1 MTQQADP
8 ADSSRSLPHSLPPT
22 PTGQLPVFAVV
33 GHPNQGKSSVVSTL
47 VQDDHIAV
55 SPVSG
60 TTRAAHQYRLMLG
73 EDALYELVDTPGFQ
87 RPRQVLDWCAARS
100 EQAADRPRA
109 LAAFVAAHREEP
121 RFADDC
127 ALLAPILSGAGIVY
141 VVDAD
146 QPFDAAFEAE
156 LTLLSWSGQPRLALL
171 NPMGRGDSEPGRYE
185 ASWRAAL
192 QQYFSLVRVFNPL
205 LAPFEQHLALLRGMA
220 EIHPPWRD
228 GLLRGINAL
237 QQQRQA
243 RHQQAADQLVDY
255 LQTVLR
261 LELQLPVSGPRDAL
275 HSTGLGQYNRELQHR
290 ERHLQDTLTSLYGH
304 RRLDWSGEWQALRSD
319 DLTDAHEWRAW
330 GLPRKK
336 LASLSA
342 GAGALGGLAVDAATG
357 GTTFFLGA
365 LVGGA
370 LGGLAGGFAGRHPLT
385 FELVSRVPGYEMWQL
400 GPVSSLE
407 FATALTGRALRT
419 WYQVRVRNHARR
431 DALLLAP
438 QDLAHWLDGLPR
450 KQQVQLLFWLRKLLK
465 RGLDEAEKSQLQT
478 LLLALGE
485 QMEMAEDSGYLQA
498 R

>member
-1 MTQQADP
+1 MTQP
-8 ADSSRSLPHSLPPT
+8 ASPTDSPRSQPRSGIGTHATLPM
-22 PTGQLPVFAVV
+22 FAVV

-60 TTRAAHQYRLMLG
+60 TTRQAHQYRLMLG
-73 EDALYELVDTPGFQ
+73 EDTLYELVDTPGFQ
-87 RPRQVLDWCAARS
+87 RPRQVLDWCAAHS

-109 LAAFVAAHREEP
+109 LVAFVTTHKEDS

-127 ALLAPILSGAGIVY
+127 ALLEPILAGAGIVY
-141 VVDAD
+141 VVDTD

-171 NPMGRGDSEPGRYE
+171 NPMSRADNEPGRHE
-185 ASWRAAL
+185 ASWRPAL

-220 EIHPPWRD
+220 EIHPPWRES
-228 GLLRGINAL
+228 LLRGIDAL
-237 QQQRQA
+237 QQQRRA
-243 RHQQAADQLVDY
+243 RHQQAADLLVDY
-255 LQTVLR
+255 LQAVLR
-261 LELQLPVSGPRDAL
+261 FELQLPVSGPREAL
-275 HSTGLGQYNRELQHR
+275 HNAGLNQYNRELQRR
-290 ERHLQDTLTSLYGH
+290 ERQLQDTLARLYGH
-304 RRLDWSGEWQALRSD
+304 RQLDWANEWQSLRSN

-357 GTTFFLGA
+357 GTSLFLGT

-407 FATALTGRALRT
+407 FATALTGRALRI

-438 QDLAHWLDGLPR
+438 QELASWLDGLPR

-465 RGLDEAEKSQLQT
+465 RRLDETEKGQLQT

-485 QMEMAEDSGYLQA
+485 QMELDNESSQPPTS
-498 R
+498 